1 MLLREYHISKQQNL
15 TMNISETN
23 TGEDY
28 INVDFT
34 FGI

>member
-15 TMNISETN
+15 TMNIFERN